1 MLIVTMDGAVLNLDH
16 VAQIW
21 IEATTN
27 HTWLIKADMDRWV
40 SGRVLGEY
48 NSRQDAEDE
57 LDEFLRCH
65 DMNYETH
72 YFERPDEQ

>member
-1 MLIVTMDGAVLNLDH
+1 MDGAVLSLDH

-21 IEATTN
+21 IETTTN

-48 NSRQDAEDE
+48 NSRQDAVNE
-57 LDEFLRCH
+57 LEGFLHCY
-65 DMNYETH
+65 DLNYNVH
-72 YFERPDEQ
+72 YFERPYEQ